1 VIYKVNSYNL
11 KLMKRIITIILAI
24 FFITACGKPEVVQ
37 IAQPNDEKLVCSDLK
52 LAILEAEQFKKK
64 AMAQREGTA
73 ANVTRNLV
81 FWPSLVGTMLNADKA
96 IQAAE
101 DRIYHLQVISIK
113 KKCGITIKIKQT
125 GLISQLKELKQLR
138 ETGALTEKEYIAG
151 KDKLLNK

>member
-1 VIYKVNSYNL
+1 MIK
-11 KLMKRIITIILAI
+11 IITIILTL
-24 FFITACGKPEVVQ
+24 FLVSACGKPEVVQ
-37 IAQPNDEKLVCSDLK
+37 ITQPNDEKLVCNDLT

-73 ANVTRNLV
+73 GNVTRNLV

-113 KKCGITIKIKQT
+113 KKCGINIKIQQT
-125 GLISQLKELKQLR
+125 GLISQLKELKQLW
-138 ETGALTEKEYIAG
+138 ETESITEEEYIAG
-151 KDKLLNK
+151 KNKLLKK

>member
-1 VIYKVNSYNL
+1 MIK
-11 KLMKRIITIILAI
+11 IITIILTL
-24 FFITACGKPEVVQ
+24 FLVSACGKPEVVQ
-37 IAQPNDEKLVCSDLK
+37 ITQPNDEKLVCNDLK

-73 ANVTRNLV
+73 GNVTRNLV

-113 KKCGITIKIKQT
+113 KKCGINIKIQQT

-138 ETGALTEKEYIAG
+138 ETESITEEEYIAG
-151 KDKLLNK
+151 KNKLLKK

>member
-1 VIYKVNSYNL
+1 ML
-11 KLMKRIITIILAI
+11 KKILITVYLLLL
-24 FFITACGKPEVVQ
+24 TACGKPEVVQ
-37 IAQPNDEKLVCSDLK
+37 ITQPNDNNLVCNDLK

-64 AMAQREGTA
+64 AMGQREGTA
-73 ANVTRNLV
+73 GNVTRNLV

-113 KKCGITIKIKQT
+113 KKCGINIKIQQT

-138 ETGALTEKEYIAG
+138 ETGSITEEEYIAG
-151 KDKLLNK
+151 KSKLLKK

>member
-1 VIYKVNSYNL
+1 ML
-11 KLMKRIITIILAI
+11 KKILIAAYLL
-24 FFITACGKPEVVQ
+24 FLTACGKPEVVQ
-37 IAQPNDEKLVCSDLK
+37 ISQPNDDNLDCNNLK

-96 IQAAE
+96 IEAAE

-113 KKCGITIKIKQT
+113 KKCGINIRIKQT

-138 ETGALTEKEYIAG
+138 ETESITEEEYIAG
-151 KDKLLNK
+151 KNKLLKK

>member
-1 VIYKVNSYNL
+1 MIK
-11 KLMKRIITIILAI
+11 IITFILTL
-24 FFITACGKPEVVQ
+24 FLVSACGKPEVVQ
-37 IAQPNDEKLVCSDLK
+37 ITQPNDEKLVCNDLK

-113 KKCGITIKIKQT
+113 KKCGINIKIQQT

-138 ETGALTEKEYIAG
+138 ETESITEEEYIAG
-151 KDKLLNK
+151 KNKLLKK

>member
-1 VIYKVNSYNL
+1 MIYKVNSYNL

-96 IQAAE
+96 IEAAE

-113 KKCGITIKIKQT
+113 KKCGINIRIKQT

-138 ETGALTEKEYIAG
+138 ETESITEEEYIAG
-151 KDKLLNK
+151 KNKLLKK

>member
-1 VIYKVNSYNL
+1 MINKIV
-11 KLMKRIITIILAI
+11 IILTL
-24 FFITACGKPEVVQ
+24 FLITACGKPEVVQ
-37 IAQPNDEKLVCSDLK
+37 ITQPNDEKLVCNDLK

-73 ANVTRNLV
+73 GNVTRNLV

-113 KKCGITIKIKQT
+113 KKCGINIKIQQT
-125 GLISQLKELKQLR
+125 GLISQLKELKQLW
-138 ETGALTEKEYIAG
+138 ETESITEEEYIAG
-151 KDKLLNK
+151 KNKLLKK

>member
-1 VIYKVNSYNL
+1 MIK
-11 KLMKRIITIILAI
+11 IITIILTL
-24 FFITACGKPEVVQ
+24 FFVSACGKPEVVQ
-37 IAQPNDEKLVCSDLK
+37 ITQPNDEKLVCNDLK

-73 ANVTRNLV
+73 GNVTRNLV

-96 IQAAE
+96 IEAAE

-138 ETGALTEKEYIAG
+138 DTGSITKEEYIAG
-151 KDKLLNK
+151 KNKLLKK

>member
-1 VIYKVNSYNL
+1 ML
-11 KLMKRIITIILAI
+11 KKILIAVYLL
-24 FFITACGKPEVVQ
+24 FLTACGKPEVVQ
-37 IAQPNDEKLVCSDLK
+37 ISQPNDDNLDCNNLK

-96 IQAAE
+96 IEAAE

-113 KKCGITIKIKQT
+113 KKCGINIKIKQT

-138 ETGALTEKEYIAG
+138 ETESITEEEYIAG
-151 KDKLLNK
+151 KNKLLKK

>member
-1 VIYKVNSYNL
+1 MIK
-11 KLMKRIITIILAI
+11 IITFILTL
-24 FFITACGKPEVVQ
+24 FLVSACGKPEVVQ
-37 IAQPNDEKLVCSDLK
+37 ITQPNDEKLVCNDLK

-73 ANVTRNLV
+73 GNVTRNLV

-113 KKCGITIKIKQT
+113 KKCGINIKIQQT

-138 ETGALTEKEYIAG
+138 ETESITEEEYIAG
-151 KDKLLNK
+151 KNKLLKK

>member
-1 VIYKVNSYNL
+1 ML
-11 KLMKRIITIILAI
+11 KKILIAAYLL
-24 FFITACGKPEVVQ
+24 FLTACGKPEVVQ
-37 IAQPNDEKLVCSDLK
+37 ISQPNDDNLDCNNLK

-96 IQAAE
+96 IEAAE

-113 KKCGITIKIKQT
+113 KKCGINIKIKQT

-138 ETGALTEKEYIAG
+138 ETESITEEEYIAG
-151 KDKLLNK
+151 KNKLLKK